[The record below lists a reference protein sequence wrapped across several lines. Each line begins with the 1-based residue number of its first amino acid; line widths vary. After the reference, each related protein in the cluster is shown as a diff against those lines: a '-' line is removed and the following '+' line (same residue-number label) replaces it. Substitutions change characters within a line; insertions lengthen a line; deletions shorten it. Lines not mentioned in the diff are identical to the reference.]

1 MMTEFETI
9 SNGSEES
16 YREEFLDEVLPLK
29 LSLEMERL
37 DKSLE
42 MELRDKG
49 NQKGWRHLLN
59 TNDDNE
65 YDSGME
71 INGPGTRSVIDQL
84 PKDLLPQKYLD
95 SPEDPVCILDDTLT
109 YQHGIENP
117 Y

>member
-42 MELRDKG
+42 MEVRDKG

-65 YDSGME
+65 YDSGTESMGAR
-71 INGPGTRSVIDQL
+71 NRSFV
-84 PKDLLPQKYLD
+84 
-95 SPEDPVCILDDTLT
+95 
-109 YQHGIENP
+109 
-117 Y
+117 